1 MIFEQP
7 PCARLDHHTVNS
19 KVLRI
24 DRAQVNDSGLYECRA
39 SNQRPSAFGADGLLH
54 PAAGAPGEHL
64 LRKLVR
70 LIVNGK

>member
-1 MIFEQP
+1 MDDVEH
-7 PCARLDHHTVNS
+7 LTVPS

-39 SNQRPSAFGADGLLH
+39 HNPTLLH
-54 PAAGAPGEHL
+54 SEQ

-70 LIVNGK
+70 LTVNGKYSV